1 MQLQIEPTTRQR
13 EEPAR
18 SKWPREAGAGRAAPT
33 GSLSRCP
40 SDLSSTQGRFPFHWP
55 GCQIH
60 LCGLSNRHGTLN
72 PHAWC
77 FLNSVSRRVKEIGL
91 EPPFPTD
98 TLPHGKGP
106 PGPALLPG
114 HQVLLLAPGF
124 CILPSPLGLLG
135 RLGPLQGGPAR
146 IAARP
151 PGWLVGWWVGFSLPL
166 SFLTG
171 PVSQIRNTPSS
182 PLSKSPGA
190 FQTLLTRRPGG
201 WVGITSPFLQ
211 APSPGTDTGG
221 RMFLRFPFAPL
232 GWPGRGEDGL
242 ASG

>member
-106 PGPALLPG
+106 PGPSTAAWGPSAAAGSRVLHPSLSTRTPG
-114 HQVLLLAPGF
+114 P
-124 CILPSPLGLLG
+124 P
-135 RLGPLQGGPAR
+135 
-146 IAARP
+146 RP
-151 PGWLVGWWVGFSLPL
+151 PPRRPCKDCGTATRLVGWWVGFSLPL

-171 PVSQIRNTPSS
+171 LVSQIRNTPSS

-211 APSPGTDTGG
+211 ALSPGTDTGG
-221 RMFLRFPFAPL
+221 MDVPPL
-232 GWPGRGEDGL
+232 PLCSPWL
-242 ASG
+242 AWQR